1 MNTKFCKRLK
11 ELREYEHLGYAEL
24 GQELG
29 VSGTAIARWENGKRI
44 PNIESLYAIA
54 KFFGVSS
61 DYLLGLED

>member
-1 MNTKFCKRLK
+1 MLKFSSRLK
-11 ELREYEHLGYAEL
+11 ELREYEKLSYVEL

-44 PNIESLYAIA
+44 PNIESLYTIA

-61 DYLLGLED
+61 DYLLGLKD

>member
-1 MNTKFCKRLK
+1 MTQFCERLK
-11 ELREYEHLGYAEL
+11 ELRKYENLSYAEL

-54 KFFGVSS
+54 KFFGVTS